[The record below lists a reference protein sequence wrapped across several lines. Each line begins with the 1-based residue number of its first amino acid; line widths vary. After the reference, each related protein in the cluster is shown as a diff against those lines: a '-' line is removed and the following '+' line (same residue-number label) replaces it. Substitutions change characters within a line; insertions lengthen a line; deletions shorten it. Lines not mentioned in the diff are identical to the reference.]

1 MIFKY
6 NCGDIVEHE
15 KYGSG
20 LVKQRWLSASGVNE
34 LYDVLF
40 IKGLSTDGV
49 KRVIGSELSLV
60 RSVSPGSKLP
70 RLALQL
76 TGVQKKSLVL
86 GSGSHNFSF
95 GGCED
100 K

>member
-1 MIFKY
+1 MKY

-34 LYDVLF
+34 LYGVLF

-70 RLALQL
+70 V
-76 TGVQKKSLVL
+76 TGTPVNRCSEKIAR
-86 GSGSHNFSF
+86 SGFRIA
-95 GGCED
+95 
-100 K
+100 

>member
-34 LYDVLF
+34 LYGVLF

-70 RLALQL
+70 
-76 TGVQKKSLVL
+76 
-86 GSGSHNFSF
+86 
-95 GGCED
+95 
-100 K
+100 